1 MNIFKRKEKEDMK
14 VPRSVQEAIPIQKL
28 YFDGTFYLGKSKY
41 SNTYKFTDINYQVA
55 NKSDKEDMF
64 LSYSELLNSLDS
76 NQDSKIT
83 IINRKLNKND
93 FAKTMLMKP
102 SRDGL
107 NKYRNEYNK
116 MITDKAENS
125 NEMIQEKYI
134 TLTCKKKTYEET
146 KPYFNRVE
154 GELQSHLSK
163 LNSKATKLGV
173 NDRLKL
179 LYSFYRN
186 GEEEYFDFDIKD
198 NMRKGH
204 SFKDYISPN
213 YMQVKSDY
221 LMIGDRYARVLFLKD
236 YATYIKDNM
245 IAEFTELN
253 KSMMLSIDCNNVP
266 MDEAMKDAE
275 KRRLNVETTIA
286 QWQRKQNENNN
297 FSAVIP
303 YDLEQQRQES
313 KEFLDDLATRN
324 QRMFLCSLT
333 IIHTAETKEELD
345 NDTEFLQTVA
355 KKHLCQLAIL
365 KFEQLEGL
373 NTVLPI
379 GHKKTHALR
388 TLTTE
393 SLAVLMPFKV
403 QEIRHE
409 NGIFYGQNVI
419 SKNMIIA
426 DRKQLLNGNSFTLG
440 VSGSGKSFTAKE
452 EIATIKM
459 RDPNADIILIDPERE
474 YSKLVKAFNG
484 EVIKISATSKNHI
497 NAMDMNADYGDGA
510 NPVILKSEFILSL
523 CEHLMG
529 GSNLGPKEK
538 SIIDRCT
545 AKVYRVYQQ
554 GNYQGVPPTL
564 QDFREELLRQEE
576 PEAKQIAL
584 AIELFTNGSLNTFA
598 KNTNVDT
605 NSRIICYDILDLGK
619 QLLPIGMLVVL
630 DSILNRIT
638 ANRSKGRNTYIFI
651 DEIYLLF
658 QHEYSANFLFTL
670 WKRVRKYGA
679 YCTGITQNVD
689 DLLQSHTARTMLA
702 NSEFIVM
709 LNQAAT
715 DRTELA
721 KLLSISDTQMS
732 YITNVGA
739 GQGLLKVGSSLVP
752 FINKFPTDTKLYKL
766 MTTKPGEDK

>member
-1 MNIFKRKEKEDMK
+1 MNIFKRKEKEDMR

-28 YFDGTFYLGKSKY
+28 YFDGTFYLGKNKY

-64 LSYSELLNSLDS
+64 LSYSELLKSLDS

-163 LNSKATKLGV
+163 LNSKAAKLGV

-198 NMRKGH
+198 NMKKGH

-324 QRMFLCSLT
+324 QRMFLCALT

-345 NDTEFLQTVA
+345 NDTEYLQTVA

-379 GHKKTHALR
+379 GHKKIHALR

-393 SLAVLMPFKV
+393 SLAVLMPFRV
-403 QEIRHE
+403 QEVNDE
-409 NGIFYGQNVI
+409 KGIYYGQNVI

-426 DRKQLLNGNSFTLG
+426 DRRRLLNGNSFILG
-440 VSGSGKSFTAKE
+440 VSGSGKSFTAKQ
-452 EIATIKM
+452 EITSIM
-459 RDPNADIILIDPERE
+459 LRDPNADIIIIDPEAE
-474 YSKLVKAFNG
+474 YSSLVKALGG
-484 EVIKISATSKNHI
+484 EVINISSTSTNHI
-497 NAMDMNADYGDGA
+497 NAMDIGKSFKGESER
-510 NPVILKSEFILSL
+510 VIMKSEFILSL
-523 CEHLMG
+523 CDQL
-529 GSNLGPKEK
+529 LGDEQVTAGQKTV
-538 SIIDRCT
+538 IDRCI
-545 AKVYRVYQQ
+545 ANIFRDYK
-554 GNYQGVPPTL
+554 NNPEEMPTL
-564 QDFREELLRQEE
+564 KTFREELQKQPER
-576 PEAKQIAL
+576 EAKEIAL
-584 AIELFTNGSLNTFA
+584 SIELFTDGSLNTFA
-598 KNTNVDT
+598 KPTNVDT
-605 NSRIICYDILDLGK
+605 DNRLICYDILELGK
-619 QLLPIGMLVVL
+619 QLQPIGMLVIL
-630 DSILNRIT
+630 DSIFNRIQE
-638 ANRSKGRNTYIFI
+638 NREKGRSTFIFI

-658 QHEYSANFLFTL
+658 QHKYSANFLFTL

-679 YCTGITQNVD
+679 FCTGITQNIS
-689 DLLQSHTARTMLA
+689 DLLQSHTACTMLS

-709 LNQAAT
+709 LNQAST
-715 DRTELA
+715 DRLELA
-721 KLLSISDTQMS
+721 NLLKISEQELS
-732 YITNVGA
+732 FITNVSC
-739 GQGLLKVGSSLVP
+739 GQGLIKIENSLIP
-752 FINKFPTDTKLYKL
+752 FINEFPKDTELYRL
-766 MTTKPGEDK
+766 MTTKQGEW